1 MKNIILIGMPGCGK
15 STIGKILAKKLNM
28 KLFDC
33 DSVFEKT
40 FNIKTSDFFA
50 IHGEEAFRDEETN
63 LLSSLVKQNGV
74 IISTGG
80 GCVERDE
87 NKDILQNGGTVIFIN
102 RPVEVIHRNI
112 RTTFRP
118 LLAKDK
124 NKLFELY
131 DRRFSKYKDFC
142 HTEIENTGTLMSTVH
157 KIIDEV
163 IKNENY
169 GS

>member
-28 KLFDC
+28 ELFDC
-33 DSVFEKT
+33 DRVFEKT
-40 FNIKTSDFFA
+40 FDISTYDFFEV
-50 IHGEEAFRDEETN
+50 HGEEAFRDEETKI
-63 LLSSLVKQNGV
+63 LSSLVKQNGV

-87 NKDILQNGGTVIFIN
+87 NKEILQNGGTVIFID

-112 RTTFRP
+112 KTSFRP

-124 NKLFELY
+124 NRLFELY
-131 DRRFSKYKDFC
+131 NRRFSKYKDFC
-142 HTEIENTGTLMSTVH
+142 HTEIKNTGTLMSTVH

>member
-33 DSVFEKT
+33 DRVFEESFEIST
-40 FNIKTSDFFA
+40 YDFFET
-50 IHGEEAFRDEETN
+50 HGEEAFRNEETKI
-63 LLSSLVKQNGV
+63 LSSLVKQKGV

-102 RPVEVIHRNI
+102 RPVEDIHRNI
-112 RTTFRP
+112 RTSFRP
-118 LLAKDK
+118 LLAK
-124 NKLFELY
+124 NKDRLFELY
-131 DRRFSKYKDFC
+131 DRRFSKYRDFC
-142 HTEIENTGTLMSTVH
+142 HTEIKNTGTLMSTVR